1 MPKIPRFRT
10 LKEESEFWDTHSVV
24 DYWDQ
29 LEDVEGPIID
39 ARPPKKLVPIRFD
52 EEVIEA
58 AKRIAKRKGL
68 GYQTLL
74 RMWAYEGL
82 ARELGRTKASAR
94 RPSRS
99 RRSA

>member
-1 MPKIPRFRT
+1 MTKIPKFKSRR
-10 LKEESEFWDTHSVV
+10 EESDFWDTHSIL
-24 DYWDQ
+24 DYW
-29 LEDVEGPIID
+29 EETKPVKGHFID

-82 ARELGRTKASAR
+82 ARELERTRAPAR
-94 RPSRS
+94 RPSRT